1 MQKLVLLLSILA
13 TKFDL
18 NFRGSSMKSFFLYG
32 VLVLRKKLA
41 TRSYTL
47 LPTRQNL
54 LELKRFL
61 KTELDYRIFLSS
73 LQALFISESEL
84 QSELLVILK
93 SNIEWTGEGRQTA
106 YQVSWSKTDQVAKT
120 GLENTNDS

>member
-47 LPTRQNL
+47 LPTRQIL

-93 SNIEWTGEGRQTA
+93 SNSEWTGEGRQTA

-120 GLENTNDS
+120 GKH